1 MCVFSVLLP
10 ASMESVIAIPILEHS
25 LRRSVLVEAHSAAPA
40 GCAGGRAAVDLVPEL
55 GRMRAEHYCA
65 HGNAE
70 AAANWVEATLPVAPL
85 VHILVHVRVAAS
97 MEPATV
103 AQKAADEGEEDGE
116 QNGHDQSH
124 DEQRVINLEWEA
136 ARVVDGRGVA
146 LGPARLMVRRIP
158 VNQRLDHILV
168 VSLATVV
175 AMVVS
180 FVTNTAGN
188 SAGQFHSGGQ
198 PRAQNF
204 GTGWHW
210 QQGEQEK
217 QNKWK

>member
-1 MCVFSVLLP
+1 VLNTTGKAKHINSGLKECGHFP
-10 ASMESVIAIPILEHS
+10 T
-25 LRRSVLVEAHSAAPA
+25 
-40 GCAGGRAAVDLVPEL
+40 
-55 GRMRAEHYCA
+55 CA

-97 MEPATV
+97 MEPAAV

-116 QNGHDQSH
+116 QNGHDQAH
-124 DEQRVINLEWEA
+124 DEQRVINPGFENLLSIKCRRGICQLEWEA

-175 AMVVS
+175 ALEGRRQHDWQVQ
-180 FVTNTAGN
+180 
-188 SAGQFHSGGQ
+188 SADGYDQ
-198 PRAQNF
+198 
-204 GTGWHW
+204 
-210 QQGEQEK
+210 
-217 QNKWK
+217 